1 MKSILKY
8 ILVLAVMLG
17 SFTSYAN
24 ELLEVVPTAN
34 YVKKGNLIS
43 VFNTSGEVLYSGT
56 INFNG
61 NLTSLFNF
69 TQLEN
74 GKYTVEITRDYEI
87 EINTIEVKN
96 NIVSYLNID
105 RKVVFKPVVRTEE
118 SKILISKLDFDT
130 KKMDVKLY
138 YEGELILSETVEGSK
153 VLNRVYQLDKTLKG
167 NYTAEIT
174 SNDRVFVE
182 SFRI

>member
-8 ILVLAVMLG
+8 ILGLAVMLG

-24 ELLEVVPTAN
+24 ESTEVVPTSN
-34 YVKKGNLIS
+34 YLKKGNLIS
-43 VFNTSGEVLYSGT
+43 VFNTYGEVLYSGT
-56 INFNG
+56 VNFNG

-105 RKVVFKPVVRTEE
+105 RKVVFKPVVRIED
-118 SKILISKLDFDT
+118 SKVLISKLDFDT
-130 KKMDVKLY
+130 NEMDIELY
-138 YEGELILSETVEGSK
+138 YEGKLILSDTVEGSK

-167 NYTAEIT
+167 NYTAEIK

-182 SFRI
+182 NFRI